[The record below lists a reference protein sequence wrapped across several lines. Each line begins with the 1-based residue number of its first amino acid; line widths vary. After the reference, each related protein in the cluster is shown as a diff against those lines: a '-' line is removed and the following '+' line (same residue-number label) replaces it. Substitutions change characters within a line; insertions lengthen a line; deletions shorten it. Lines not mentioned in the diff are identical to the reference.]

1 MRVIRQLSILM
12 LAVNFSVSMKAVSL
26 DGTSTPTIRY
36 DRYTFAANDFA
47 RGFVQFKNG
56 INVPAGA
63 TVTLDINQILDGTIS
78 HSGRILLEGDLH
90 LGPNA
95 YIDTSSS
102 GRIELN
108 GHGIYLNGDLYANR
122 LVSIRPVPSGFIDG
136 QNHKIFVANRFPGT
150 NFTFLTLTLS
160 DTLFPV
166 AQNLTVRNVR
176 FENIGDNL
184 AFPSKRFFTD
194 AAPRMHTF
202 LYNVTFAA
210 DPGRTPPQLNG
221 IFFDQLH
228 VLGDV
233 NFVAN
238 PRDDVY
244 FFFSGGFI
252 DRRGTLKIHTGS
264 RLYLGAKA
272 NVTYNANILFEDKS
286 AILECDNNDITF
298 FRFSDSVINMTN
310 GTLRINGNVRW
321 GGFRILGGTLQVE
334 LGSGISSD
342 DMDLII
348 FPGSTL
354 QLSTDT
360 LDSTGL
366 ELIYS
371 GVN

>member
-1 MRVIRQLSILM
+1 MRVIRQLSILI

-136 QNHKIFVANRFPGT
+136 QNHKIFVANLRPNSGL
-150 NFTFLTLTLS
+150 TFLTLTLS

-176 FENIGDNL
+176 FENVGDNI

-194 AAPRMHTF
+194 AAPRLSTF

-210 DPGRTPPQLNG
+210 DPTRNPPFLNSVS
-221 IFFDQLH
+221 IDQLH
-228 VLGDV
+228 ILGDV

-238 PRDDVY
+238 SRNDVY
-244 FFFSGGFI
+244 FFVSGGIF
-252 DRRGTLKIHTGS
+252 DRRGTVRIHTGS
-264 RLYLGAKA
+264 RLLFDAKA
-272 NVTYNANILFEDKS
+272 NMVFNANVVFDDKS
-286 AILECDNNDITF
+286 SIFECNNNDITF
-298 FRFSDSVINMTN
+298 LRPFSEVITMTN
-310 GTLRINGNVRW
+310 GTMRINGNVRW
-321 GGFRILGGTLQVE
+321 GSFSITGGQIQVK
-334 LGSGISSD
+334 LGSGIASE
-342 DMDLII
+342 DMDMII

-354 QLSTDT
+354 ELSTET
-360 LDSTGL
+360 QDSRGL